1 MYVYIYIYTRVCVIG
16 IGLSDPSSKKEL
28 SFAQTPSRGGGTCP
42 YLVKG
47 LASSLELCRGE
58 AWQQDASVI

>member
-1 MYVYIYIYTRVCVIG
+1 
-16 IGLSDPSSKKEL
+16 LSDPSSKKEL
-28 SFAQTPSRGGGTCP
+28 SFAQTPSRSGGTCP

-47 LASSLELCRGE
+47 FASSLELCRGE